1 MKCFPL
7 RELILLTQH
16 PLLYLSLVVYFIF
29 DKVNNSVAAAAAQS
43 PQFKVQW

>member
-1 MKCFPL
+1 MLFPY

-16 PLLYLSLVVYFIF
+16 PLLYLSLLVYFIF
-29 DKVNNSVAAAAAQS
+29 DKVNNGAAAAAAQT